1 MVYIAWF
8 VYSFTIVQLII
19 AFINLIFS
27 SKLRKFDFSGE
38 PLVSILIPARNEE
51 KSIGNILN
59 DILHQNYNLIEVI
72 VFDDNSSD
80 RTSDIVD
87 GFASMD
93 KRIRLVKSVNLPDG
107 WLGKNHACHSLS
119 EVALGDYLLFLD
131 ADVRIKENLVLNAIS
146 YAEHF
151 RLSLISVFPKQI
163 ISTPGEKMT
172 VPNMNYILLSLL
184 PLILVRKSGIPS
196 LAAAN
201 GQFMF
206 FRSDIYRS
214 LRPHEVMKNS
224 LVEDIEIARY
234 YKKEKQNIACL
245 TGDDSIKCRMY
256 EEFREAVNGFSK
268 NVATFFG
275 NSIMIA
281 ILFWLVTTLGFLP
294 VLIAFP
300 FKYFILYILL
310 CLLARITISVTSG
323 QSVAGNLIY
332 AIPQQFSLGMFILK
346 SIKNKTTG
354 NYRWKERDIK

>member
-8 VYSFTIVQLII
+8 VYFFVIVQLII
-19 AFINLIFS
+19 ALVNLIFS
-27 SKLRKFDFSGE
+27 SKLRNFDYRGK

-51 KSIGNILN
+51 KNIGNILN
-59 DILHQNYNLIEVI
+59 DILHQKYSLIEVI

-80 RTSDIVD
+80 RTSDIVE

-93 KRIRLVKSVNLPDG
+93 KRIRLIKSVNLPYG

-119 EVALGDYLLFLD
+119 EIALGDYFLFLD
-131 ADVRIKENLVLNAIS
+131 ADVRINGNLVYNAIS
-146 YAEHF
+146 YAEHY
-151 RLSLISVFPKQI
+151 RLSLVSIFPKQI

-184 PLILVRKSGIPS
+184 PLILVRKSGMPS
-196 LAAAN
+196 LSAAN

-214 LRPHEVMKNS
+214 LRPHEVMKNN

-234 YKKEKQNIACL
+234 YKKQKQNIACL

-256 EEFREAVNGFSK
+256 EGFKEAVNGFSK

-275 NSIMIA
+275 NSIMTA
-281 ILFWLVTTLGFLP
+281 MLFWLVTTFGFLP
-294 VLIAFP
+294 VMLAFP
-300 FKYFILYILL
+300 VKYFTIYILL
-310 CLLARITISVTSG
+310 YLLIRITISVTSG
-323 QSVAGNLIY
+323 QSVTGNLLY

-346 SIKNKTTG
+346 SIKNKSTG